1 MRVLSL
7 MKQIVYEIVVFLHLI
22 GYTNKNSKL
31 KLLTNMYNNQLE
43 IENDALINIIKSI
56 KGELIERN
64 TNESIISNLQNY
76 IDLINEESQY

>member
-1 MRVLSL
+1 
-7 MKQIVYEIVVFLHLI
+7 MKQIVYEISVFLHLI

-43 IENDALINIIKSI
+43 IENDALIKILESI
-56 KGELIERN
+56 KEDLIKRN
-64 TNESIISNLQNY
+64 TNESIISNLQSY